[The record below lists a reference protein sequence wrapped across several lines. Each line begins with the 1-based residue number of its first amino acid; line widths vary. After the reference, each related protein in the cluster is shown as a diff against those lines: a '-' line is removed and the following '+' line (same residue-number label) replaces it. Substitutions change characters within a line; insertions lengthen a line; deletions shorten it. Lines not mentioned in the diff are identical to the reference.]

1 MQFRGLFVGI
11 DRYASPGI
19 KWLSCATRDAV
30 ALHALF
36 GDTLGGGA
44 ELLVDAQATR
54 AAIAE
59 SFDRLAQCARDDIVV
74 IAFSGHGSETQE
86 LVTYDADDHDLATT
100 AIPLGTLHEWLA
112 RIPARQ
118 VILLLDCCF
127 SGGMGAKVVAVASA
141 PRSLASAERALG
153 QLSGQG
159 RLVVTASTATQEAWE
174 NAHLRHGLFT
184 YYLLEALQG
193 AEEVRQAGKVA
204 VYRLLDYVSR
214 RVTDAATR
222 LGKVQHPTI
231 RGEID
236 GELTW
241 PVFHPGPLYHA
252 AFPERGRMPV
262 SADIASLAGSG
273 FPPDVLQAWAGAIP
287 SLNALQR
294 DAIND
299 FNLLDGEHLV
309 VSAPTS
315 SGKTMIGE
323 LAALKGVLDR
333 RRALFLL
340 PLKALVN
347 DKHQQF
353 LRTYGAF
360 GLRIIRATGEIADD
374 IPALMRGQYD
384 ICLMTYEK
392 CAALVLGNPFLLD
405 QIGTIVVDEVQMI
418 TDPSRGANLEFLLT
432 VLRARRVGDVGPQII
447 ALSAVIG
454 DTNGLERWLGGRL
467 LRRIERPVPLDEGVV
482 RADGTFRYRDPNRA
496 ERIEPCIRREGR
508 KDSNQDWVIPL
519 VRKLVGEGKQVIV
532 FRESRGETVRC
543 AQYLAQA
550 LGLSRA
556 DAALDALPGGDP
568 SAASAA
574 LCGVLARGVAFH
586 NANLDREERRVIEEG
601 FRAVGATIRVIVA
614 TTTLA
619 MGVNTPAEAVVIVG
633 LEHPGSQPQPYTV
646 AEYKNIVGRAGRLG
660 MSEHGTSYL
669 LAVTP
674 KEEYDAWERYVCG
687 APDDLHSRFLA
698 KGTDLRSLII
708 KVLAAAA
715 AQAGEQGLDARDVTA
730 FLEGSFGAFQ
740 QRQLNGQWAWNQ
752 ENLLRALDNLERH
765 DLVERDAE
773 GRYALMPL
781 GRAAAEGGVE
791 VETVTRLVDALRSL
805 APTAITDAVL
815 VTLAQLTV
823 ELDDVLFPL
832 NKRSTEKEPR
842 TWPQQLARQGV
853 PAVLL
858 QHLRRS
864 VRDEHTATLR
874 AKRAVACLLWM
885 SDHPLTVIERA
896 LTQFGGGVDGAAGPI
911 RAVRARSCDVLPAVV
926 RVASL
931 LHPGLDLPARQ
942 ERLLVQLELGLPP
955 GAVDLAL
962 LTGDRLARADYL
974 RLLGARLCAVD
985 AIDAGEDEALLAC
998 LDENWEKLR
1007 VLRRAVR
1014 VARERDRDEIP
1025 LDALLPAP
1033 KE

>member
-1 MQFRGLFVGI
+1 
-11 DRYASPGI
+11 
-19 KWLSCATRDAV
+19 
-30 ALHALF
+30 
-36 GDTLGGGA
+36 
-44 ELLVDAQATR
+44 
-54 AAIAE
+54 
-59 SFDRLAQCARDDIVV
+59 
-74 IAFSGHGSETQE
+74 
-86 LVTYDADDHDLATT
+86 
-100 AIPLGTLHEWLA
+100 
-112 RIPARQ
+112 
-118 VILLLDCCF
+118 
-127 SGGMGAKVVAVASA
+127 
-141 PRSLASAERALG
+141 
-153 QLSGQG
+153 
-159 RLVVTASTATQEAWE
+159 
-174 NAHLRHGLFT
+174 
-184 YYLLEALQG
+184 
-193 AEEVRQAGKVA
+193 
-204 VYRLLDYVSR
+204 
-214 RVTDAATR
+214 
-222 LGKVQHPTI
+222 
-231 RGEID
+231 
-236 GELTW
+236 
-241 PVFHPGPLYHA
+241 
-252 AFPERGRMPV
+252 
-262 SADIASLAGSG
+262 
-273 FPPDVLQAWAGAIP
+273 
-287 SLNALQR
+287 
-294 DAIND
+294 
-299 FNLLDGEHLV
+299 
-309 VSAPTS
+309 
-315 SGKTMIGE
+315 
-323 LAALKGVLDR
+323 
-333 RRALFLL
+333 
-340 PLKALVN
+340 
-347 DKHQQF
+347 
-353 LRTYGAF
+353 
-360 GLRIIRATGEIADD
+360 
-374 IPALMRGQYD
+374 
-384 ICLMTYEK
+384 
-392 CAALVLGNPFLLD
+392 
-405 QIGTIVVDEVQMI
+405 
-418 TDPSRGANLEFLLT
+418 
-432 VLRARRVGDVGPQII
+432 
-447 ALSAVIG
+447 
-454 DTNGLERWLGGRL
+454 
-467 LRRIERPVPLDEGVV
+467 
-482 RADGTFRYRDPNRA
+482 
-496 ERIEPCIRREGR
+496 
-508 KDSNQDWVIPL
+508 
-519 VRKLVGEGKQVIV
+519 
-532 FRESRGETVRC
+532 
-543 AQYLAQA
+543 
-550 LGLSRA
+550 
-556 DAALDALPGGDP
+556 
-568 SAASAA
+568 
-574 LCGVLARGVAFH
+574 
-586 NANLDREERRVIEEG
+586 
-601 FRAVGATIRVIVA
+601 VIVA

-715 AQAGEQGLDARDVTA
+715 AQAGE
-730 FLEGSFGAFQ
+730 
-740 QRQLNGQWAWNQ
+740 LNGQWAWNQ

-974 RLLGARLCAVD
+974 RLLGARLRAVD